1 MVNSGL
7 CRVDTPSLRKLRLI
21 SKTFSKPPTTRRLR
35 YSSGAMRRNIGM
47 SSALW
52 WVSNGLAA
60 APPGM
65 VCSIGVSTSRKP
77 RSLRKWRMWAI
88 TWERTRKVSR
98 TSSLTIRST

>member
-1 MVNSGL
+1 
-7 CRVDTPSLRKLRLI
+7 
-21 SKTFSKPPTTRRLR
+21 
-35 YSSGAMRRNIGM
+35 M

-65 VCSIGVSTSRKP
+65 VCSIGVSTSRKS
-77 RSLRKWRMWAI
+77 RFIRKLRMWAM
-88 TWERTRKVSR
+88 TCERTRNVWR